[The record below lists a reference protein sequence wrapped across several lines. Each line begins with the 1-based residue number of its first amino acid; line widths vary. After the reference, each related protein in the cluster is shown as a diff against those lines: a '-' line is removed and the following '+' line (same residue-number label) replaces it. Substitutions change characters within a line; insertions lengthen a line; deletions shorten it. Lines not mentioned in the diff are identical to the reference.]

1 MSTRLTLYRAG
12 ASGKITT
19 MSKEPHSPA
28 VCLGEGSL
36 YERLRRDPAVTFDP
50 HLAHGALIY
59 DPAAREVL
67 AAVHREYLDIGQR
80 FGLPMEAATATW
92 RASRRRCQAAG
103 LDVASVNRDN
113 ARFLRR
119 LIEGYGPGRREIR
132 LAGQMGPDGDG
143 YRPEEALDSA
153 QAEAFHR
160 PQAEALAEGGVDQV
174 GAYTL
179 PAFSEALGLA
189 RAMAA
194 TGVPYRVSFVVRP
207 EGTLLDGTPL
217 GEAIQRIDEGVDPA
231 PASFLVNCVHPSVF
245 HSALERTGET
255 HPDAA
260 ARVEGLM
267 ANTSARTPEEL
278 DGLEALDTEEPGPF
292 AAAVAGL
299 RPAFGVTFLG
309 GCCGTTTAHMEAIA
323 ERIVTSI

>member
-1 MSTRLTLYRAG
+1 M
-12 ASGKITT
+12 IMT
-19 MSKEPHSPA
+19 MSEKPNSPA
-28 VCLGEGSL
+28 FHLGEGSL

-59 DPAAREVL
+59 DPGA
-67 AAVHREYLDIGQR
+67 
-80 FGLPMEAATATW
+80 EAATATW

-103 LDVASVNRDN
+103 REVGAVNRDN
-113 ARFLRR
+113 ARFLRQV
-119 LIEGYGPGRREIR
+119 IESYGPEREEIR
-132 LAGQMGPDGDG
+132 LSGQMGPDGDG

-153 QAEAFHR
+153 AAEAFHR

-179 PAFSEALGLA
+179 PAFSEALGIA

-194 TGVPYRVSFVVRP
+194 TGVPYRVSFVVRAA
-207 EGTLLDGTPL
+207 GTLLDGTAL
-217 GEAIQRIDEGVDPA
+217 GEAIQRIDDRVDPA
-231 PASFLVNCVHPSVF
+231 PATFLVNCVHPSVF
-245 HSALERTGET
+245 HSAMERTGEAY
-255 HPDAA
+255 PESA

-278 DGLEALDTEEPGPF
+278 DGLEALDTEEPAPF
-292 AAAVAGL
+292 AAAVSAL
-299 RPAFGVTFLG
+299 RPAFGVGFLG

-323 ERIVTSI
+323 EPPARRGAGRWTPCAGRALQAGSS

>member
-1 MSTRLTLYRAG
+1 M
-12 ASGKITT
+12 T
-19 MSKEPHSPA
+19 MSKEIHSPA
-28 VCLGEGSL
+28 FHLGEGSL

-59 DPAAREVL
+59 DPGAREVL

-80 FGLPMEAATATW
+80 LGLAMEAATATW
-92 RASRRRCQAAG
+92 RANRRRCEAAG
-103 LDVASVNRDN
+103 REVGAVNRDN
-113 ARFLRR
+113 ARFLRE
-119 LIEGYGPGRREIR
+119 LIEGYGPGRAEIR
-132 LAGQMGPDGDG
+132 LSGQMGPNGDG
-143 YRPEEALDSA
+143 YRPEEALESA
-153 QAEAFHR
+153 AAEAFHR

-194 TGVPYRVSFVVRP
+194 TGVPYRVSFVVRAA
-207 EGTLLDGTPL
+207 GTLLDGMPL
-217 GEAIQRIDEGVDPA
+217 GEAIQRIDEAVDPA

-245 HSALERTGET
+245 RGALERTGEAY
-255 HPDAA
+255 PEAA

-278 DGLEALDTEEPGPF
+278 DGLDALDCEEPAPF
-292 AAAVAGL
+292 AAAVSAL
-299 RPAFGVTFLG
+299 RPAFGVGFLG

-323 ERIVTSI
+323 ERIVAAS

>member
-1 MSTRLTLYRAG
+1 VLTGLELYRAG
-12 ASGKITT
+12 ASGKIMT
-19 MSKEPHSPA
+19 MDYEPYSPA
-28 VCLGEGSL
+28 FHLGEGSL

-59 DPAAREVL
+59 DPGAREVL

-80 FGLPMEAATATW
+80 LGLPMEAATATW

-103 LDVASVNRDN
+103 REVGAVNRDN
-113 ARFLRR
+113 ARFLRQV
-119 LIEGYGPGRREIR
+119 IESYGPARKEIR

-143 YRPEEALDSA
+143 YRPKEALDSA
-153 QAEAFHR
+153 AAEAFHR

-194 TGVPYRVSFVVRP
+194 TGVAYRVSFVVRA
-207 EGTLLDGTPL
+207 EGTLLDGTAL
-217 GEAIQRIDEGVDPA
+217 GEAIQRIDDRVDPA
-231 PASFLVNCVHPSVF
+231 PATFLVNCVHPTVF
-245 HSALERTGET
+245 HSAMERTGEEF
-255 HPDAA
+255 PESA

-278 DGLEALDTEEPGPF
+278 DGLEALDTEEPAPF
-292 AAAVAGL
+292 GAAVAAL
-299 RPAFGVTFLG
+299 RPAFGVGFLG

-323 ERIVTSI
+323 ERIVAAD